1 MRKITAM
8 THFAFKPAFFFLI
21 LVLVLSACGGQSV
34 SRPVVKLQVGEQL
47 YEENIYQYCWPET
60 SDNLVCDVD
69 NVAYVQPLNKAH
81 VGKDDLVKFVIEGAP
96 AEPASFT
103 ATVLGGFDEMQ
114 DLKASDGVFDAALQ
128 DGLYRVRVDVE
139 YADVEGQAAFVSYVF
154 GLDIAGV
161 VVLPPTPT
169 PTNTPTVTPTP
180 SPTPSSTPTHTPTN
194 TPTPTNTHT
203 PTPTTPASTDTPA
216 PTDTPTVVTAE
227 PSAEAGA
234 PTAESDTS
242 ALGTAVTMTVGD
254 LGEVTLR
261 GTVMGLTADGEEV
274 PLEGASVR
282 YSHTSMARPEWAS
295 DGLTA
300 TDADGVFVFAPMM
313 LHDTDQVTVQ
323 VEAEGYQPQTISQ
336 GGVEVYQSNGR
347 FEFVLEPAETAA
359 SMTETPTAMPTV
371 PPPTLA
377 PTLTPPPT
385 VAPAM
390 LPPSATPTATFA
402 ETGMGTIPALT
413 LSFAG
418 RTYQPVGYEFCTRTP
433 SGEQVCV
440 KRPYEGVSEERIA
453 LLRGAAAQLYIDG
466 PRPNEVSIE
475 YLSDDGVPT
484 GQPEVRTGDN
494 VLLLTI
500 TPEAGSYIMT
510 VHVVW
515 PENEATYFLR
525 VMVSD

>member
-1 MRKITAM
+1 MRKFTSM
-8 THFAFKPAFFFLI
+8 THLAFKPAFFLFI
-21 LVLVLSACGGQSV
+21 LVLVLSACGGQASV
-34 SRPVVKLQVGEQL
+34 ARPVVKLQVGDQL
-47 YEENIYQYCWPET
+47 YEENIYQYCWPEAA
-60 SDNLVCDVD
+60 DNLVCDVD

-81 VGKDDLVKFVIEGAP
+81 VGKEDTVKFVIEGAP
-96 AEPASFT
+96 SEPASFT
-103 ATVLGGFDEMQ
+103 ATVLGGFDEVQ
-114 DLKASDGVFDAALQ
+114 DLKASDGVFDPALQ

-180 SPTPSSTPTHTPTN
+180 SPTPSATPTHTPTQ

-203 PTPTTPASTDTPA
+203 PTPSPVPTDTDTPA
-216 PTDTPTVVTAE
+216 PTASPTVATSAPAAE
-227 PSAEAGA
+227 GGEATGA
-234 PTAESDTS
+234 P
-242 ALGTAVTMTVGD
+242 VTLAVGD
-254 LGEVTLR
+254 LGEITLR
-261 GTVMGLTADGEEV
+261 GTVMGLNAAGQEV
-274 PLEGASVR
+274 PIEGATVT
-282 YSHTSMARPEWAS
+282 YSHTSMARPEWA
-295 DGLTA
+295 DAGGTT
-300 TDADGVFVFAPMM
+300 TDADGAFVFAPMM
-313 LHDTDQVTVQ
+313 LHDTDQVIVRA
-323 VEAEGYQPQTISQ
+323 EAEGYQPQTIQ
-336 GGVEVYQSNGR
+336 RGGVDLYQSDGR
-347 FEFVLEPAETAA
+347 LEFVLRSAEVGATPP
-359 SMTETPTAMPTV
+359 TETPMFA
-371 PPPTLA
+371 PPTLA
-377 PTLTPPPT
+377 PTLTPLQPT
-385 VAPAM
+385 
-390 LPPSATPTATFA
+390 LPPSLTPTATFA
-402 ETGMGTIPALT
+402 ETGMGTIPTLT

-418 RTYQPVGYEFCTRTP
+418 RVYQPVGYEFCTRTP

-453 LLRGAAAQLYIDG
+453 LLRGTAAQLYIDG
-466 PRPNEVSIE
+466 PRPDEVRIE

-525 VMVSD
+525 VKVTD